1 VTQTSSQQT
10 LDTLVKLCSQNLG
23 ECLERAIRSAKAQL
37 YEKLQSLSDSEQG
50 DFSYAVNLLESNVDW
65 IVNRIG
71 LSSIQQ
77 LQSVSQL
84 ENDFV
89 QPSDKMRDEH
99 GDGPEGQAKI
109 TLTNLSLV
117 SKNEFEDWLLV
128 DVSKKKLERE
138 LGIAL
143 QDICYIFSTL
153 KAMDINA
160 SNLSIGPEMLLTR
173 LKNSIDQLQIPTVAQ
188 ITIYRSVTD
197 SLASDLLRIYSEL
210 KARAA
215 SEGIV
220 APRSVLRKQ
229 KGTASG
235 ESTFDDVDVDV
246 DGHMESGSSL
256 SSGSSEATNRY
267 SSLNT
272 LARMG
277 AVLQNGNQL
286 GKSVNV
292 QKEALDSTENAVD
305 RETTSGSAVHS
316 SADSPPSALL
326 AQLKKSSSKQLDLSA
341 DSQSETLRDWVRREL
356 NASNRSEQDLT
367 ASEKDLINVTD
378 SLFNAI
384 SLEITGNKTLE
395 RWLKKLKVVILKSV
409 LSDQGFFTNI
419 DHPARAMLNKLGSLA
434 EIVESGHA
442 HLASILDRSID
453 KVVVEYD
460 ADVNSIDSV
469 VSELSAIFERH
480 VAAYKRNSERL
491 ARSYE
496 GKQRVASVRH
506 HVVCDLSRVLGVRPV
521 PVVVLTL
528 LDKAGWREYLAFT
541 AIRDG
546 CESSAYVEG
555 LEVINLLIKWLSA
568 LYGDDTEVSSA
579 ASVELGME
587 AASLIDMLARELSS
601 AGKTGFESTLQELDM
616 CLLHNTKPSFVK
628 VESYTWPFGEGESEL
643 NDLLPKEL
651 DRSRFS
657 RWHRQVMGMQA
668 GDWIQLLGDGHDR
681 VLRLA
686 WAGSDSFRF
695 VFVDTQGMKDED
707 MSIDELAD
715 RLKEGRAKLIEHSE
729 VPLVDQGLHRMVQS
743 TYEELSGQAN
753 CDALTGL
760 LTRQALERA
769 LDQTAA
775 LSMSTDSRSSFV
787 YVDINHFNV
796 TNNTYG
802 HAAGDAV
809 LRNLAAVLRDFSGE
823 TSFCGRLGG
832 NEFGVVLKNC
842 SSQQAIRVA
851 ESISGE
857 VSSNGPQFKGKTLKI
872 SLSFGIH
879 EIDYEVDNY
888 DSVLLK
894 SELAC
899 REAKDSSGT
908 QIVVYEPQS
917 EDLKRRSDHLHWVNK
932 LDGSLDSLL
941 TLRVQEIRPISNVEN
956 SKSHWE
962 ILLGLRHEGQVIPPA
977 PLIEAAEHFGKMTI
991 VDYWVVKSSLAWMAD
1006 NAEFVESSSGFS
1018 INLSG
1023 NSLSDHEFLDSVES
1037 LVLESGIPAK
1047 KICFEIT
1054 ETSAIVNLNCATEF
1068 IRVLKKLGCLFSL
1081 DDFGSGLSSYAYI
1094 QQLPVDYIKI
1104 DGMFIR
1110 NLVHSENDQAL
1121 VHSINDLAHFMGME
1135 TVAEFVENHE
1145 ILEVLKTIGV
1155 DHSQGYG
1162 IRKPMLLKDLSV

>member
-1 VTQTSSQQT
+1 MTQTSSPQL

-23 ECLERAIRSAKAQL
+23 ECLERAVRSAKAQL
-37 YEKLQSLSDSEQG
+37 YEKLHNLSDSEQG
-50 DFSYAVNLLESNVDW
+50 DFSYAVNLLDSNVDW
-65 IVNRIG
+65 IVNRISS
-71 LSSIQQ
+71 SSIQQ

-89 QPSDKMRDEH
+89 QPAEQMRDEQSK
-99 GDGPEGQAKI
+99 DSPDATK
-109 TLTNLSLV
+109 TTVTNLSLV

-138 LGIAL
+138 LGAAL
-143 QDICYIFSTL
+143 QDICYIFSTI
-153 KAMDINA
+153 KALDINV

-188 ITIYRSVTD
+188 ITIYRAVTD
-197 SLASDLLRIYSEL
+197 SLSSDLLRIYSEL
-210 KARAA
+210 KTRAA
-215 SEGIV
+215 SEGVI
-220 APRSVLRKQ
+220 APRTILRKQ
-229 KGTASG
+229 SGAASA
-235 ESTFDDVDVDV
+235 EVKEDDVEIED
-246 DGHMESGSSL
+246 HSESASALNSESSD
-256 SSGSSEATNRY
+256 SNNRY

-286 GKSVNV
+286 GKSVETQQGVLGSPGNRV
-292 QKEALDSTENAVD
+292 LGENRSGAAIESSTDS
-305 RETTSGSAVHS
+305 S
-316 SADSPPSALL
+316 PSALL
-326 AQLKKSSSKQLDLSA
+326 AQLKKSTSKQLDLTA
-341 DSQSETLRDWVRREL
+341 DSQTDTLRDWVRREL
-356 NASNRSEQDLT
+356 SASNRSEQDLT

-378 SLFNAI
+378 SLFEAI
-384 SLEITGNKTLE
+384 SLEISGNQTLE

-469 VSELSAIFERH
+469 VSELSSIFERH

-506 HVVCDLSRVLGVRPV
+506 HIVSDLTRILSVQPV
-521 PVVVLTL
+521 PDVVLTL
-528 LDKAGWREYLAFT
+528 LDKCGWREYLALT

-546 CESSAYVEG
+546 CESFAYVEG
-555 LEVINLLIKWLSA
+555 LEVINLLIEWLSA
-568 LYGDDTEVSSA
+568 LYGDDAEAASV

-587 AASLIDMLARELSS
+587 SASLLDMLERELAG
-601 AGKTGFESTLQELDM
+601 AGKAGFEPTLQELEK
-616 CLLHNTKPSFVK
+616 CLLHNTKPSFVE
-628 VESYTWPFGEGESEL
+628 VQSYTWPFGEGESEL

-715 RLKEGRAKLIEHSE
+715 RLKAGRAKLIEHSE

-769 LDQTAA
+769 LDQTSA
-775 LSMSTDSRSSFV
+775 LSMSTDSRSSFI
-787 YVDINHFNV
+787 YVDISQFNV
-796 TNNTYG
+796 TNNTHG

-832 NEFGVVLKNC
+832 NEFGVVLKRC
-842 SSQQAIRVA
+842 SAQQAKRVA

-857 VSSNGPQFKGKTLKI
+857 VASNGPQFKGTMLKTNLN
-872 SLSFGIH
+872 FGIH
-879 EIDYEVDNY
+879 EIDYEVDDY

-899 REAKDSSGT
+899 REAKDSNSA
-908 QIVVYEPQS
+908 IVVYEPQS

-932 LDGSLDSLL
+932 LEGSLDSLL
-941 TLRVQEIRPISNVEN
+941 TLRVQEIRPISNVES

-977 PLIEAAEHFGKMTI
+977 PLIDAAEHFGKMTI

-1006 NAEFVESSSGFS
+1006 NQEFVESSSGFS

-1037 LVLESGIPAK
+1037 LVLESGIPAR

-1054 ETSAIVNLNCATEF
+1054 ETSAIVNLSCATEF

-1121 VHSINDLAHFMGME
+1121 VHSINELAHFMGME

-1145 ILEVLKTIGV
+1145 ILEVLKAIGV

-1162 IRKPMLLKDLSV
+1162 IRKPMLLQDLSA